1 VHHGRGELAGAQV
14 VTTIRPDVTIAPLTR
29 GRVAFGTHFEQTFP
43 FWILDFGFWI
53 AFQIACKTAFWIAS
67 EIACKTAFWIA
78 FQIAFK
84 AAFWIAFQIACKTA
98 FWIAF
103 EITFEIAFGIGECT
117 GE

>member
-1 VHHGRGELAGAQV
+1 V

-43 FWILDFGFWI
+43 FWILDFG
-53 AFQIACKTAFWIAS
+53 FWIAS